1 MIVAAAV
8 TAQPLDVA
16 AHLDAVSHPGAGAT
30 AAFIGT
36 VRDNDPEATGSVVRL
51 DYSAHPEAER
61 LLADIASRCDREGVR
76 IAVSHRTGSLEVG
89 GIAIVAAV
97 SSTHRSDAFDIARE
111 VVEHVKAELPVWKR
125 QVEADGT
132 AEWVGLGSLAETGM
146 SA

>member
-1 MIVAAAV
+1 MIVMTAV
-8 TAQPLDVA
+8 TSAPLDVA
-16 AHLDAVSHPGAGAT
+16 AHLDAVAHPEVGAT

-36 VRDNDPEATGSVVRL
+36 VRDNDPEAAGTVVRL

-61 LLADIASRCDREGVR
+61 LLAEIAARCDGDDVR

-97 SSTHRSDAFDIARE
+97 SSVHRADGFDVARE
-111 VVEHVKAELPVWKR
+111 VVERVKAELPVWKR

-132 AEWVGLGSLAETGM
+132 AEWVGLGSLAETEM

>member
-1 MIVAAAV
+1 MIVMTAV
-8 TAQPLDVA
+8 TAAPLDVA
-16 AHLDAVSHPGAGAT
+16 AHLDAVSHPEVGAT

-36 VRDNDPEATGSVVRL
+36 VRDNDPEATGTVVRL

-61 LLADIASRCDREGVR
+61 LLAEIAARCDSEDVR

-89 GIAIVAAV
+89 GVAIVAAV
-97 SSTHRSDAFDIARE
+97 SSVHRADAFDVARE
-111 VVEHVKAELPVWKR
+111 VVERVKAELPVWKR

-132 AEWVGLGSLAETGM
+132 AEWVGLGSLAETGL

>member
-1 MIVAAAV
+1 MIVMTAV
-8 TAQPLDVA
+8 TSAPLDVA
-16 AHLDAVSHPGAGAT
+16 AHLDAVAHPEVGAT

-36 VRDNDPEATGSVVRL
+36 VRDNDPEAAGTVVRL

-61 LLADIASRCDREGVR
+61 LLAEIAARCDGDDVR

-89 GIAIVAAV
+89 WIAIVAAV
-97 SSTHRSDAFDIARE
+97 SSVHRADAFDVARE
-111 VVEHVKAELPVWKR
+111 VVERVKAELPVWKR
-125 QVEADGT
+125 QVEADGA